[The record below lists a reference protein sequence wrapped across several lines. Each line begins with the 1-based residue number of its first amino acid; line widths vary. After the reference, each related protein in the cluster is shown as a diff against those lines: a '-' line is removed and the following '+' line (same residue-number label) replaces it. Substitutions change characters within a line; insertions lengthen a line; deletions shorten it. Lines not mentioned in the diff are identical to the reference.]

1 MLPIYLDV
9 SKSLAQKANQNIY
22 LIIELFLESCE
33 DLDYETFLQEVFPQF
48 YLRKNF
54 DKCKEIIY
62 EIKEITLD
70 SYDRR
75 HLKPIY
81 NYTLFMLL
89 EWWIG
94 VTNVDMNV
102 EVLESEIKT
111 YDDEY
116 LAKHINNIEEYE
128 SFMFEDW
135 DFLDV
140 SGLLKC
146 YKQNPYIF
154 ADYFHVDLD
163 EYVELM
169 PDDIK
174 EEYKLYKAKAL
185 QKRAAIDNI
194 SDELYIV
201 NSLYNAMQLL
211 EKRPRE
217 LRKYSETELSNVLQ
231 IILHQSFHE
240 KGLVVTREE
249 QAGYSS
255 KQTGELDFFIY
266 KYTNGIFQAVA
277 VGENK
282 EWGRLEVSLKQLIG
296 YMDNNVTFGF
306 IKIFNKSTNL
316 NSIIK
321 SRLEILNSFHVN
333 GNFIM
338 VGEIECFSGCNNVLK
353 TKYENP
359 EHKGTYFNIYHLII
373 NSYKPIRDES
383 AQQARKK

>member
-296 YMDNNVTFGF
+296 YMDNNVSFGF
-306 IKIFNKSTNL
+306 IIIFNKSTNL